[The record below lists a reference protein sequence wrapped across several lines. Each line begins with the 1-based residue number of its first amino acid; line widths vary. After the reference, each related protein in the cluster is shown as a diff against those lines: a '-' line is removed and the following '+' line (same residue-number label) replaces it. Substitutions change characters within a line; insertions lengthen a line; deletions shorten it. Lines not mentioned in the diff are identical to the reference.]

1 MGNGATQHRTRLAQ
15 SLQDSL
21 AKLVAITHNA
31 APFTRQVASM
41 HRIKTYNTISA
52 EGLDRFERERYE
64 IGQDIAHPDALLL
77 RSHKLQGSEIPDSV
91 TAIARAGA
99 GVNNIPLAVCSERG
113 IPVFNTPGAN
123 ANAVKELVAAA
134 MLLASRDIVGG
145 IAFAQ
150 AQDPGM
156 SAQDMN
162 TLMEQEKKRFAG
174 AELAGKTL
182 GVVGLGSIGSLVARL
197 GLDLGMVVVG
207 FDPALSVE
215 AAWRLPSEVQ
225 RMENVQSL
233 FSRSDFV
240 SLHLPVLDSTRG
252 LVNEEMLT
260 HFKKGSCLLNFAREE
275 IVSTE
280 AVVAALDNGQLR
292 CYVADF
298 PNPMLLGRT
307 DTLLMPHIGASTAEA
322 EENCAIMAANQL
334 KAFLEHGNIRN
345 SVNFPAIELERT
357 TDYRITIA
365 NRNEP
370 GMLSHVLT
378 LIGDEGL
385 NVADLLNKSFGD
397 VAYNIIDLDEV
408 PQEGL
413 LNKISTVEGVI
424 NLRLIEGTPG

>member
-1 MGNGATQHRTRLAQ
+1 
-15 SLQDSL
+15 
-21 AKLVAITHNA
+21 
-31 APFTRQVASM
+31 M
-41 HRIKTYNTISA
+41 HRIKTYNTISPK
-52 EGLDRFERERYE
+52 GLDRFERDRYE
-64 IGQDIAHPDALLL
+64 VGQDIAHPDALLL
-77 RSHKLQGSEIPDSV
+77 RSHKLQDAEILESV

-99 GVNNIPLAVCSERG
+99 GVNNIPLPLCSERG

-150 AQDPGM
+150 SQDPGM
-156 SAQDMN
+156 SAQAMN
-162 TLMEQEKKRFAG
+162 ALMEQEKKRFAG

-182 GVVGLGSIGSLVARL
+182 GVVGLGAIGSLVARL
-197 GLDLGMVVVG
+197 GLDFGMEVVG

-252 LVNEEMLT
+252 LINAEMLG
-260 HFKKGSCLLNFAREE
+260 HFRKEGCLLNFAREE

-280 AVVAALDNGQLR
+280 AIVAALDAGQLR

-298 PNPMLLGRT
+298 PSPLLMGRT
-307 DTLLMPHIGASTAEA
+307 DALLMPHIGASTAEA

-370 GMLSHVLT
+370 GMLSHILT
-378 LIGDEGL
+378 LIGDDGL
-385 NVADLLNKSFGD
+385 NVADLLNKSVGD
-397 VAYNIIDLDEV
+397 IAYNIIDLDQI
-408 PQEGL
+408 PQSAL
-413 LNKISTVEGVI
+413 LDKIRSLEGVI
-424 NLRLIEGTPG
+424 NLRLIEGSPA

>member
-1 MGNGATQHRTRLAQ
+1 
-15 SLQDSL
+15 
-21 AKLVAITHNA
+21 
-31 APFTRQVASM
+31 M
-41 HRIKTYNTISA
+41 HRIQTYNTISPK
-52 EGLDRFERERYE
+52 GLDRFERDRYE
-64 IGQDIAHPDALLL
+64 VGQGIARPDALLL
-77 RSHKLQGSEIPDSV
+77 RSHKLQDAEIFESV

-99 GVNNIPLAVCSERG
+99 GVNNIPLALCSERG

-150 AQDPGM
+150 SQDPGM
-156 SAQDMN
+156 SAQAMN
-162 TLMEQEKKRFAG
+162 ALMEKEKKRFAG

-182 GVVGLGSIGSLVARL
+182 GVVGLGAIGSLVARL
-197 GLDLGMVVVG
+197 GLNFGMEVVG

-233 FSRSDFV
+233 FTRSDFV

-252 LVNEEMLT
+252 LINAEMLE
-260 HFKKGSCLLNFAREE
+260 HFRKGSCLLNFAREE

-280 AVVAALDNGQLR
+280 AIVAALDAGQLR

-298 PNPMLLGRT
+298 PSPLLMGRT
-307 DTLLMPHIGASTAEA
+307 DALLMPHIGASTAEA

-370 GMLSHVLT
+370 GMLSHILT
-378 LIGDEGL
+378 LIGDDGL
-385 NVADLLNKSFGD
+385 NVADLLNKSVGD
-397 VAYNIIDLDEV
+397 IAYNIIDLDEI
-408 PQEGL
+408 PQAALLDKIRGL
-413 LNKISTVEGVI
+413 EGVI
-424 NLRLIEGTPG
+424 NLRLIEGSPT

>member
-1 MGNGATQHRTRLAQ
+1 MRPLEIDG
-15 SLQDSL
+15 
-21 AKLVAITHNA
+21 LVA
-31 APFTRQVASM
+31 M
-41 HRIKTYNTISA
+41 HRIKTYNTLSPK
-52 EGLDRFERERYE
+52 GLDRFERERYE
-64 IGQDIAHPDALLL
+64 VGQDIAHPDALLL
-77 RSHKLQGSEIPDSV
+77 RSHKLQEAEILESV

-150 AQDPGM
+150 SQDATM
-156 SAQDMN
+156 SAQSMN
-162 TLMEQEKKRFAG
+162 ALMEQEKKRFAG

-182 GVVGLGSIGSLVARL
+182 GVVGLGAIGSLVARL
-197 GLDLGMVVVG
+197 GLDFGMEVVG

-225 RMENVQSL
+225 RMENVPSL
-233 FSRSDFV
+233 FSRSDYV
-240 SLHLPVLDSTRG
+240 SLHLPVLDSTRE
-252 LVNEEMLT
+252 LINAEMLT
-260 HFKKGSCLLNFAREE
+260 HFRPGSCLLNFAREE

-280 AVVAALDNGQLR
+280 AIVAALEAGQLR
-292 CYVADF
+292 RYVADF
-298 PNPMLLGRT
+298 PNPLLLGRT

-334 KAFLEHGNIRN
+334 KAFLDHGNIRN

-357 TDYRITIA
+357 TEYRITIA

-370 GMLSHVLT
+370 GMLSHILA
-378 LIGDEGL
+378 LIGEDGL
-385 NVADLLNKSFGD
+385 NVADLLNKSVGD
-397 VAYNIIDLDEV
+397 IAYNIIDLDEV
-408 PQEGL
+408 PQESL
-413 LNKISTVEGVI
+413 LSKIRSLEGVI
-424 NLRLIEGTPG
+424 NLRLIQGTPDSL

>member
-1 MGNGATQHRTRLAQ
+1 
-15 SLQDSL
+15 
-21 AKLVAITHNA
+21 
-31 APFTRQVASM
+31 M

-52 EGLDRFERERYE
+52 KGLDRFGRDRYE
-64 IGQDIAHPDALLL
+64 VGQDIAHPDALLL
-77 RSHKLQGSEIPDSV
+77 RSHKLREADILDSV

-99 GVNNIPLAVCSERG
+99 GVNNIPLAACSERG

-156 SAQDMN
+156 TAQDMS

-182 GVVGLGSIGSLVARL
+182 GVVGLGSIGSLVARQ
-197 GLDLGMVVVG
+197 GLNFGMEVVG

-252 LVNEEMLT
+252 LINEEMLT
-260 HFKKGSCLLNFAREE
+260 QFRKGSCLLNFAREE
-275 IVSTE
+275 IVVTE
-280 AVVAALDNGQLR
+280 AVVAALDSEQLR

-298 PNPMLLGRT
+298 PNPLLLGRT

-334 KAFLEHGNIRN
+334 KAFLEQGNIRN

-357 TDYRITIA
+357 TDCRITIA

-370 GMLSHVLT
+370 GTLSHILT

-385 NVADLLNKSFGD
+385 NVADLLNKSVGD
-397 VAYNIIDLDEV
+397 IAYNIIDLDEV

-413 LNKISTVEGVI
+413 LNKISTLEGVI
-424 NLRLIEGTPG
+424 NLRLIEGSPG

>member
-1 MGNGATQHRTRLAQ
+1 
-15 SLQDSL
+15 
-21 AKLVAITHNA
+21 
-31 APFTRQVASM
+31 M

-52 EGLDRFERERYE
+52 KGLDRFERDRYE
-64 IGQDIAHPDALLL
+64 VGQDIAHPDALLL
-77 RSHKLQGSEIPDSV
+77 RSHKLQDAEILESV

-99 GVNNIPLAVCSERG
+99 GVNNIPLPLCSERG

-150 AQDPGM
+150 SQDPGM
-156 SAQDMN
+156 SAQAMN
-162 TLMEQEKKRFAG
+162 ALMEQEKKRFAG

-182 GVVGLGSIGSLVARL
+182 GVVGLGAIGSLVARL
-197 GLDLGMVVVG
+197 GLDFGMEVVG

-240 SLHLPVLDSTRG
+240 SLHLPVLESTRG
-252 LVNEEMLT
+252 LINAEMLG
-260 HFKKGSCLLNFAREE
+260 HFRKGSCLLNFAREE
-275 IVSTE
+275 IVCTE
-280 AVVAALDNGQLR
+280 AIVAALDARQLR

-298 PNPMLLGRT
+298 PSPLLMGRA
-307 DTLLMPHIGASTAEA
+307 DALLMPHIGASTAEA

-370 GMLSHVLT
+370 GMLSHILT
-378 LIGDEGL
+378 LIGDDGL
-385 NVADLLNKSFGD
+385 NVADLLNKSVGD
-397 VAYNIIDLDEV
+397 IAYNIIDLDQI
-408 PQEGL
+408 PQTSLLDKIRGL
-413 LNKISTVEGVI
+413 EGVI
-424 NLRLIEGTPG
+424 NLRLIEGSPT

>member
-1 MGNGATQHRTRLAQ
+1 
-15 SLQDSL
+15 
-21 AKLVAITHNA
+21 
-31 APFTRQVASM
+31 M

-52 EGLDRFERERYE
+52 KGLDRFERERYE
-64 IGQDIAHPDALLL
+64 VGQDIAYPDALLL
-77 RSHKLQGSEIPDSV
+77 RSHKLQEGEIPGSV

-99 GVNNIPLAVCSERG
+99 GVNNIPLAECSERG

-145 IAFAQ
+145 IAFAR
-150 AQDPGM
+150 AQDPAM

-182 GVVGLGSIGSLVARL
+182 GVVGLGSIGSLVAKQ
-197 GLDLGMVVVG
+197 GFDFGMEVVG

-233 FSRSDFV
+233 FSRSDFI

-280 AVVAALDNGQLR
+280 AVVAALDNDQLR

-307 DTLLMPHIGASTAEA
+307 DALLMPHIGASTAEA

-334 KAFLEHGNIRN
+334 KAFLENGNIRN

-370 GMLSHVLT
+370 GMLSHILT
-378 LIGDEGL
+378 LIGDDGL
-385 NVADLLNKSFGD
+385 NVADLLNKSVGD
-397 VAYNIIDLDEV
+397 IAYNIIDLDEV

-413 LNKISTVEGVI
+413 LNQIRTLKGVI
-424 NLRLIEGTPG
+424 NLRLI

>member
-1 MGNGATQHRTRLAQ
+1 MRPLEIDG
-15 SLQDSL
+15 
-21 AKLVAITHNA
+21 LVA
-31 APFTRQVASM
+31 M
-41 HRIKTYNTISA
+41 HRIKTYNTLSPK
-52 EGLDRFERERYE
+52 GLDRFERERYE
-64 IGQDIAHPDALLL
+64 VGQDIAHPDALLL
-77 RSHKLQGSEIPDSV
+77 RSHKLQEAEILESV

-150 AQDPGM
+150 SQDATM
-156 SAQDMN
+156 SAQSMN
-162 TLMEQEKKRFAG
+162 ALMEQEKKRFAG

-182 GVVGLGSIGSLVARL
+182 GVVGLGAIGSLVARL
-197 GLDLGMVVVG
+197 GLDFGMEVVG

-225 RMENVQSL
+225 RMENVPSL
-233 FSRSDFV
+233 FSRSDYV
-240 SLHLPVLDSTRG
+240 SLHLPVLDSTRE
-252 LVNEEMLT
+252 LINAEMLT
-260 HFKKGSCLLNFAREE
+260 HFRPGSCLLNFAREE

-280 AVVAALDNGQLR
+280 AIVAALEAGQLR
-292 CYVADF
+292 RYVADF
-298 PNPMLLGRT
+298 PNPLLLGRN

-334 KAFLEHGNIRN
+334 KAFLDHGNIRN

-357 TDYRITIA
+357 TEYRITIA

-370 GMLSHVLT
+370 GMLSHILA
-378 LIGDEGL
+378 LIGEDGL
-385 NVADLLNKSFGD
+385 NVADLLNKSVGD
-397 VAYNIIDLDEV
+397 IAYNIIDLDEV
-408 PQEGL
+408 PQESL
-413 LNKISTVEGVI
+413 LSKIRSLEGVI
-424 NLRLIEGTPG
+424 NLRLIQGTPDSL

>member
-1 MGNGATQHRTRLAQ
+1 
-15 SLQDSL
+15 
-21 AKLVAITHNA
+21 
-31 APFTRQVASM
+31 M
-41 HRIKTYNTISA
+41 HRIKTYNTISPK
-52 EGLDRFERERYE
+52 GLDRFERDRYE
-64 IGQDIAHPDALLL
+64 VGQDIAHPDALLL
-77 RSHKLQGSEIPDSV
+77 RSHKLQDAEILESV

-99 GVNNIPLAVCSERG
+99 GVNNIPLPLCSERG

-150 AQDPGM
+150 SQDPGM
-156 SAQDMN
+156 SAQAMN
-162 TLMEQEKKRFAG
+162 ALMEQEKKRFAG

-182 GVVGLGSIGSLVARL
+182 GVVGLGAIGSLVARL
-197 GLDLGMVVVG
+197 GLDFGMEVVG

-252 LVNEEMLT
+252 LINAEMLG
-260 HFKKGSCLLNFAREE
+260 HFRKESCLLNFAREE

-280 AVVAALDNGQLR
+280 AIVAALDAGQLR

-298 PNPMLLGRT
+298 PSPLLMGRS
-307 DTLLMPHIGASTAEA
+307 DALLMPHIGASTVEA

-370 GMLSHVLT
+370 GMLSHILT
-378 LIGDEGL
+378 LIGDDGL
-385 NVADLLNKSFGD
+385 NVADLLNKSVGD
-397 VAYNIIDLDEV
+397 IAYNIIDLDQI
-408 PQEGL
+408 PQSALLDKIRGL
-413 LNKISTVEGVI
+413 EGVI
-424 NLRLIEGTPG
+424 NLRLIEGSPT

>member
-1 MGNGATQHRTRLAQ
+1 
-15 SLQDSL
+15 
-21 AKLVAITHNA
+21 
-31 APFTRQVASM
+31 M

-52 EGLDRFERERYE
+52 KGLDRFERERYE
-64 IGQDIAHPDALLL
+64 VGQDIAHPDALLL
-77 RSHKLQGSEIPDSV
+77 RSYKLQEAEIVNSV

-99 GVNNIPLAVCSERG
+99 GVNNIPLAACSERG

-162 TLMEQEKKRFAG
+162 ALMEQEKKRFAG

-182 GVVGLGSIGSLVARL
+182 GVVGLGSIGSLVARQ
-197 GLDLGMVVVG
+197 GLDFGMEVVG

-233 FSRSDFV
+233 FTRSDFV

-275 IVSTE
+275 IVLTE
-280 AVVAALDNGQLR
+280 AVVAALDNDQLR

-413 LNKISTVEGVI
+413 LSKIRTVEGVI

>member
-1 MGNGATQHRTRLAQ
+1 
-15 SLQDSL
+15 
-21 AKLVAITHNA
+21 
-31 APFTRQVASM
+31 M
-41 HRIKTYNTISA
+41 HRIKTYNTISPK
-52 EGLDRFERERYE
+52 GLDRFERDRYE
-64 IGQDIAHPDALLL
+64 VGQDIAHPDALLL
-77 RSHKLQGSEIPDSV
+77 RSHKLQDAEILESV

-99 GVNNIPLAVCSERG
+99 GVNNIPLPLCSERG

-150 AQDPGM
+150 SQDPGM
-156 SAQDMN
+156 SAQAMN
-162 TLMEQEKKRFAG
+162 ALMEQEKKRFAG
-174 AELAGKTL
+174 AVLAGKTL
-182 GVVGLGSIGSLVARL
+182 GVVGLGAIGSLVARL
-197 GLDLGMVVVG
+197 GLDFGMEVVG

-252 LVNEEMLT
+252 LINAEMLG
-260 HFKKGSCLLNFAREE
+260 HFRKESCLLNFAREE

-280 AVVAALDNGQLR
+280 AIVAALDAGQLR

-298 PNPMLLGRT
+298 PSPLLMGRT
-307 DTLLMPHIGASTAEA
+307 DALLMPHIGASTAEA

-370 GMLSHVLT
+370 GMLSHILT
-378 LIGDEGL
+378 LIGDDGL
-385 NVADLLNKSFGD
+385 NVADLLNKSVGD
-397 VAYNIIDLDEV
+397 IAYNIIDLDQI
-408 PQEGL
+408 PQSALLDKIRGL
-413 LNKISTVEGVI
+413 EGVI
-424 NLRLIEGTPG
+424 NLRLIEGSPT

>member
-1 MGNGATQHRTRLAQ
+1 
-15 SLQDSL
+15 
-21 AKLVAITHNA
+21 
-31 APFTRQVASM
+31 M

-52 EGLDRFERERYE
+52 KGLDRFGRDRYE
-64 IGQDIAHPDALLL
+64 VGQDIAHPDALLL
-77 RSHKLQGSEIPDSV
+77 RSHKLREADILDSV

-99 GVNNIPLAVCSERG
+99 GVNNIPLAACSERG

-156 SAQDMN
+156 TAQDMS

-182 GVVGLGSIGSLVARL
+182 GVVGLGSIGSLVARQ
-197 GLDLGMVVVG
+197 GLNFGMEVVG

-252 LVNEEMLT
+252 LINEEMLT
-260 HFKKGSCLLNFAREE
+260 QFRKGSCLLNFAREE
-275 IVSTE
+275 IVVTE
-280 AVVAALDNGQLR
+280 AVVAALDSEQLR

-298 PNPMLLGRT
+298 PNPLLLGRT
-307 DTLLMPHIGASTAEA
+307 DTLLMPHIGASTVEA

-334 KAFLEHGNIRN
+334 KAFLEQGNIRN

-357 TDYRITIA
+357 TDCRITIA

-370 GMLSHVLT
+370 GTLSHILT

-385 NVADLLNKSFGD
+385 NVADLLNKSVGD
-397 VAYNIIDLDEV
+397 IAYNIIDLDEV

-413 LNKISTVEGVI
+413 LNKISTLEGVI
-424 NLRLIEGTPG
+424 NLRLIEGSPG

>member
-1 MGNGATQHRTRLAQ
+1 
-15 SLQDSL
+15 
-21 AKLVAITHNA
+21 
-31 APFTRQVASM
+31 M
-41 HRIKTYNTISA
+41 HRIKTYNTLSPK
-52 EGLDRFERERYE
+52 GLDRFERERYE
-64 IGQDIAHPDALLL
+64 VGQDIAHPDALLL
-77 RSHKLQGSEIPDSV
+77 RSHKLQEAEILESV

-150 AQDPGM
+150 SQDVTM
-156 SAQDMN
+156 SAQSMN
-162 TLMEQEKKRFAG
+162 ALMEQEKKRFAG

-182 GVVGLGSIGSLVARL
+182 GVVGLGAIGSLVARL
-197 GLDLGMVVVG
+197 GLDFGMEVVG

-225 RMENVQSL
+225 RMENVPSL
-233 FSRSDFV
+233 FSRSDYV
-240 SLHLPVLDSTRG
+240 SLHLPVLDSTRE
-252 LVNEEMLT
+252 LINAEMLS
-260 HFKKGSCLLNFAREE
+260 HFRPGSCLLNFAREE

-280 AVVAALDNGQLR
+280 AIVAALEAGQLR
-292 CYVADF
+292 RYVADF
-298 PNPMLLGRT
+298 PNPLLLGRT

-334 KAFLEHGNIRN
+334 KAFLDHGNIRN

-357 TDYRITIA
+357 TEYRITIA

-370 GMLSHVLT
+370 GMLSHILA
-378 LIGDEGL
+378 LIGEDGL
-385 NVADLLNKSFGD
+385 NVADLLNKSVGD
-397 VAYNIIDLDEV
+397 IAYNIIDLDEV
-408 PQEGL
+408 PQESL
-413 LNKISTVEGVI
+413 LSKIRSLEGVI
-424 NLRLIEGTPG
+424 NLRLIQGTPDSL